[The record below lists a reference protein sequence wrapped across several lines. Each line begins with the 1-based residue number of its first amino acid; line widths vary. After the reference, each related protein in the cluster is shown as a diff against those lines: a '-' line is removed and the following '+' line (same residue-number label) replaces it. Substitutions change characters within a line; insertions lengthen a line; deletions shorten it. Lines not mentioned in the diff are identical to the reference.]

1 MSPTDGAGAD
11 NPAGRLVAMAGNGEV
26 DVVILGAG
34 INGAGLFRDLCAQGV
49 SCLIVDKADFGSGT
63 SAAPSRLIHGGLK
76 YLETGEF
83 GLVAQ
88 STLERNLLLQ
98 NAPHYV
104 SPLPTVIPIFSWS
117 KGVLAALR
125 TLFGSTSAP
134 RSRGAILI
142 KIGLMIYDFYG
153 SRNQVM
159 PRHRMVG
166 RRQALGEMPA
176 LNPAIV
182 ATGTYYDAK
191 ISHPERLVLELILD
205 GLQANAASASAN
217 YTALDTSANGVLTF
231 RPENGGAFSVRP
243 KLVVNAAGPWID
255 DVNAL
260 LGAPSK
266 MIGGTK
272 GSHILLKHDAL
283 VKSLAGRMLYFEADD
298 GRICLVY
305 DYLGLAL
312 VGSTDIKADNPDAVR
327 CEPEEVEYLLESVR
341 TLLPGMAFERDQ
353 IVYAYSG
360 IRPLP
365 TSEAATPGLIS
376 RDHSAPVAEPDGNR
390 PFAIISLVGGKW
402 TTFRGFAEEV
412 TDTVLARLQRSRKVS
427 TQSMPI
433 GGGRDFPANAAARA
447 NWLAEAQQAT
457 GAGEGRLDQLL
468 SRYGTTATRIAKWAP
483 NDEGRLPDSD
493 GYGKAEIDYI
503 VRNEFV
509 EHLADIVMRRSTLAI
524 GGSLTS
530 HDLQE
535 IAAIAGRALAW
546 STARLAREV
555 EAAVVELEGR
565 NLMRLD

>member
-1 MSPTDGAGAD
+1 MSPAEAAGAK
-11 NPAGRLVAMAGNGEV
+11 NRAAHLVAMAGTGDV

-34 INGAGLFRDLCAQGV
+34 VNGAGLFRDLCAQGV

-117 KGVLAALR
+117 KGMLAALR

-166 RRQALGEMPA
+166 RRQTLSEMPA

-205 GLQANAASASAN
+205 GLQAHAASASAN
-217 YTALDTSANGVLTF
+217 YTTLAASANGVLTF
-231 RPENGGAFSVRP
+231 QPENGTAFSVRP

-260 LGAPSK
+260 LGASSK

-272 GSHILLKHDAL
+272 GSHILLKHDEL
-283 VKSLAGRMLYFEADD
+283 VKSLAARMLYFEADD

-327 CEPEEVEYLLESVR
+327 CEPEEVEYLLDSVR

-390 PFAIISLVGGKW
+390 PFAVISLVGGKW

-412 TDTVLARLQRSRKVS
+412 ADTVLGRLQRSRKVS

-447 NWLAEAQQAT
+447 DWLAEAQQAT
-457 GAGEGRLDQLL
+457 GAEQERLDQLL
-468 SRYGTTATRIAKWAP
+468 SRYGTRAAQIARHGS

-493 GYGKAEIDYI
+493 GYSKTEIDYI
-503 VRNEFV
+503 ARNEFV
-509 EHLADIVMRRSTLAI
+509 EHLADVVMRRSTLAI
-524 GGSLTS
+524 GGSLTRR
-530 HDLQE
+530 DLDE

-546 STARLAREV
+546 STERLAREV

>member
-1 MSPTDGAGAD
+1 
-11 NPAGRLVAMAGNGEV
+11 MAGTGEV

-49 SCLIVDKADFGSGT
+49 SCLIADKADFGSGT

-117 KGVLAALR
+117 KGMLAALR

-176 LNPAIV
+176 LNPSIV

-205 GLQANAASASAN
+205 GLQANAASASTN
-217 YTALDTSANGVLTF
+217 YTALVNSANGVLTF
-231 RPENGGAFSVRP
+231 QPESGAAFSVRP

-272 GSHILLKHDAL
+272 GSHILLKHDDL

-312 VGSTDIKADNPDAVR
+312 VGSTDIKADNPDEVR
-327 CEPEEVEYLLESVR
+327 CEPDEVEYLLESVR
-341 TLLPGMAFERDQ
+341 ALLPGMAFERDQ

-365 TSEAATPGLIS
+365 ASETSVPGLIS
-376 RDHSAPVAEPDGNR
+376 RDHSAPVAEPNRDR
-390 PFAIISLVGGKW
+390 PFAVISLVGGKW

-412 TDTVLARLQRSRKVS
+412 ANTILDRLQRSRKVT

-433 GGGRDFPANAAARA
+433 GGGKDFPANAAARTD
-447 NWLAEAQQAT
+447 WLARARSQT
-457 GAGEGRLDQLL
+457 GIGERRLDQLL
-468 SRYGTTATRIAKWAP
+468 SRYGTRALEIARYGP
-483 NDEGRLPDSD
+483 DGEGHLPDSG
-493 GYGKAEIDYI
+493 GYGKSEIDYI

-524 GGSLTS
+524 GGTLTCR
-530 HDLQE
+530 DLQE
-535 IAAIAGRALAW
+535 IAVIAGWALGW
-546 STARLAREV
+546 SAERIAQEV